1 MKKGKILACLISFAM
16 AFFIIIKIPTPTN
29 AQVMPTGLDMIEI
42 GRASCRERV

>member
-29 AQVMPTGLDMIEI
+29 AQVMPTGLDTDPVPAD
-42 GRASCRERV
+42 G